1 MLKLSSLNRAFI
13 LAFSVSLALSAC
25 GGSSSSSS
33 NNPSSIPDGG
43 NGADDGGSGD
53 GGNEGG
59 NDGGSDGGGSGSG
72 SDNGGS
78 NDGGDETS
86 RYQGVEG
93 PLDVIQQP
101 LSEQVF
107 GGLASAAEGTPLEAS
122 ISCLDQVVAQD
133 TVDILDAV
141 LAAVNPE
148 SAADPQQA
156 FAAAAEN
163 VQLASNELLADLPGL
178 LMSLAGQGDCDGSAS
193 PGGDNPLAGTP
204 LAPLGEALAPLL
216 NAGGG
221 GSADGDLDLTAL
233 TILTGQLSDA
243 FEEGLSNLPAE
254 VMSAPVLGGAL
265 TTLSVTFADLDNT
278 VVALD
283 SGNGVLTAF
292 RVSQTVEHLLK
303 NVLTG
308 IVPVTFIEEQA
319 GQQGVV
325 SDQINSGVEA
335 LSSQLLGG
343 LAVVLAPTFDQLFG
357 GAAAQLFAGVNTI
370 LTPLGE
376 VLSDSVNGG
385 GSGAGPTGTPLDAL
399 LAPLESLAAAL
410 QGGGSDGGLTGTPLD
425 LLLDPIAS
433 ALSGGGC
440 PLEGTPL
447 AVLCSAVDQ
456 LQSAVSQQPGADPL
470 ALLTDTLKGLL
481 GGLIP

>member
-53 GGNEGG
+53 GGNDGG
-59 NDGGSDGGGSGSG
+59 NDGGSDGGGSG

-78 NDGGDETS
+78 NDGGDEAT

-141 LAAVNPE
+141 LAVVNPE

-163 VQLASNELLADLPGL
+163 VQLASSELLADLPGL

-221 GSADGDLDLTAL
+221 SGDGDPDLTAL
-233 TILTGQLSDA
+233 TVLTGQLSDA
-243 FEEGLSNLPAE
+243 FEEGLSNLPEE

-370 LTPLGE
+370 LTPLGD
-376 VLSDSVNGG
+376 VLSDGLNGG

-399 LAPLESLAAAL
+399 LAPLEALAAAL

>member
-53 GGNEGG
+53 GGN
-59 NDGGSDGGGSGSG
+59 DGGSDGGGSGSG

-78 NDGGDETS
+78 NDGGDETT

-163 VQLASNELLADLPGL
+163 VQLASSELLADLPGL

-193 PGGDNPLAGTP
+193 PGGENPLAGTP

-221 GSADGDLDLTAL
+221 SGDGDLDLTAL
-233 TILTGQLSDA
+233 TVLTGQLSDA
-243 FEEGLSNLPAE
+243 FEEGLSNLPEE

-370 LTPLGE
+370 LTPLGD

-399 LAPLESLAAAL
+399 LAPLEALAAAL

-456 LQSAVSQQPGADPL
+456 FQSAVSQQPGADPL

>member
-1 MLKLSSLNRAFI
+1 MLKLSSFNRAFV

-33 NNPSSIPDGG
+33 NNPGSIQDGG
-43 NGADDGGSGD
+43 NGAGDGGSGD
-53 GGNEGG
+53 GGNDGG

-72 SDNGGS
+72 NGGS
-78 NDGGDETS
+78 NDGGDEAA

-163 VQLASNELLADLPGL
+163 VQLASSELLADLPGL
-178 LMSLAGQGDCDGSAS
+178 LMSLAGQGGCDGSAS
-193 PGGDNPLAGTP
+193 PSGDNPLAGTP

-221 GSADGDLDLTAL
+221 GSGDGDLDLTAL
-233 TILTGQLSDA
+233 TVLTGQLSDA
-243 FEEGLSNLPAE
+243 FEEGLSNLPEE
-254 VMSAPVLGGAL
+254 VTSAPVLGGAL

-357 GAAAQLFAGVNTI
+357 GAAAQLFDGVNTI
-370 LTPLGE
+370 LTPLGD
-376 VLSDSVNGG
+376 VLSDSVNDG

-433 ALSGGGC
+433 ALSGGGAC

-456 LQSAVSQQPGADPL
+456 LQSAVSQQPEADPL